1 MALALTSRRRA
12 IAAAASAVAAM
23 ALAAAVVGRGCGVTS
38 PGPEATV
45 RSLVQAAR
53 AGDRKAV
60 WRLLSPDTQERLER
74 QAKHATEQVASN
86 NRYTALDMISIGSSE
101 DVPPPSDIKVIWRQG
116 DDCIVEVAGPAGKAQ
131 LTLRK
136 VGGRWKVH
144 LPAAPSPA
152 PAPEIRPR

>member
-12 IAAAASAVAAM
+12 LAAAASAVAAM

-60 WRLLSPDTQERLER
+60 WRLLSPETQERLEQ
-74 QAKHATEQVASN
+74 QAKHATEQVASQT
-86 NRYTALDMISIGSSE
+86 RYTALDMISIGSSE
-101 DVPPPSDIKVIWRQG
+101 DVPPPSDIKVTWREG
-116 DDCIVEVAGPAGKAQ
+116 DDAIVEVSGPAGNAK
-131 LTLRK
+131 LPLRRID
-136 VGGRWKVH
+136 GRWRVH
-144 LPAAPSPA
+144 LPGPTV
-152 PAPEIRPR
+152 RPR

>member
-12 IAAAASAVAAM
+12 LAAAASAVAAM

-60 WRLLSPDTQERLER
+60 WTLLSPDTQARLEY
-74 QAKHATEQVASN
+74 QAREATWRVASN
-86 NRYTALDMISIGSSE
+86 VRYTALDLISIGSSE
-101 DVPPPSDIKVIWRQG
+101 DVPPPTEIRTTWQKG
-116 DDCIVEVAGPAGKAQ
+116 DDAIVEVAGPAGKAQ
-131 LTLRK
+131 LPLRR
-136 VGGRWKVH
+136 VGGRWRVH
-144 LPAAPSPA
+144 LPGPPRPA
-152 PAPEIRPR
+152 EEIRR

>member
-12 IAAAASAVAAM
+12 LAAAASAVAAM
-23 ALAAAVVGRGCGVTS
+23 ALAAAVVGRGCGVSS

-60 WRLLSPDTQERLER
+60 WMLLSPETQVRLER

-86 NRYTALDMISIGSSE
+86 TRYTALDMISIGSSE
-101 DVPPPSDIKVIWRQG
+101 DVPPPTDIRVAWIRG
-116 DDCIVEVAGPAGKAQ
+116 DTAEVEVAGPAGKA
-131 LTLRK
+131 TLPLVR
-136 VGGRWKVH
+136 VGGRWRVH
-144 LPAAPSPA
+144 LPGSVDGQ
-152 PAPEIRPR
+152 R